1 MTYTEEKPDNP
12 EIARPIIGEMPE
24 LLCPA
29 GNMEKL
35 ETAVAYGAD
44 AVYLGAGDLNLR
56 SAGAGFKWEELPVA
70 FELCRKNNVQAYF
83 CVNAYPKEKDLAK
96 VRADLEKLVQCP
108 PDGLIIADPGVLMLA
123 SEILP
128 DIPVHISTQAN
139 TGNSEAVKF
148 WKKFGATRVNL
159 ARELSASDVTDIAG
173 KAEGME
179 LEMFVHGA
187 MCMAISGRCFLS
199 AWLNDRSANMGR
211 CTHPCRFEYKATG
224 LRVEEKT
231 RPGQDVW
238 EAVEHEGYTEFFA
251 AEDLC
256 LVHYV
261 RMLARLGVASLKI
274 EGRTK
279 SSSYLAQVVDV
290 YRTVIDKAK
299 EGGPL
304 PGNAMEELVNAATR
318 PLTTAFFKSSGPSTI
333 AEPPSKEERKP
344 VVARVLEQREDGSW
358 LLSVKAR
365 WEDDCD
371 VSILIP
377 GLKRPLVA
385 SGDYSFAATN
395 GEPKDVIH
403 SGTQAV
409 LRCDHPD
416 IMPGLFIRKEIPKN

>member
-1 MTYTEEKPDNP
+1 
-12 EIARPIIGEMPE
+12 MPE

-44 AVYLGAGDLNLR
+44 AVYLGAGGLNLR
-56 SAGAGFKWEELPVA
+56 SAGAGFKWEELPQA
-70 FELCRKNNVQAYF
+70 FEHTRSNNVQAYF
-83 CVNAYPKEKDLAK
+83 CINAYPKEKDLGS
-96 VRADLEKLVQCP
+96 VSADMEKLAECP

-139 TGNSEAVKF
+139 TGNSEAARF
-148 WKKFGATRVNL
+148 WKKFGAVRVNL
-159 ARELSASDVTDIAG
+159 ARELSARDVADIA
-173 KAEGME
+173 ARCPDIE

-199 AWLNDRSANMGR
+199 SWLNDRSANMGR

-224 LRVEEKT
+224 IKVEEKT

-238 EAVEHEGYTEFFA
+238 ETVDHDGYTEFFA

-256 LVHYV
+256 LVRYV
-261 RMLARLGVASLKI
+261 RMLSRMGIASLKI

-290 YRTVIDKAK
+290 YRTVIDAVQN
-299 EGGPL
+299 GLPL
-304 PGNAMEELVNAATR
+304 PEQAMPELVNTATR
-318 PLTTAFFKSSGPSTI
+318 PLSTAFFKKSGPSTI
-333 AEPPSKEERKP
+333 ANPPGKDERKP
-344 VVARVLEQREDGSW
+344 MVARVIEKQSDDSW
-358 LLSVKAR
+358 LVSVKSR
-365 WEDDCD
+365 WENKCNAEI
-371 VSILIP
+371 ILP
-377 GLKRPLVA
+377 GLNRPLMSA
-385 SGDYSFAATN
+385 GSYRFEN
-395 GEPKDVIH
+395 IHGEIQETIH

-409 LRCDHPD
+409 LRCENDD
-416 IMPGLFIRKEIPKN
+416 LKPGLFIRKSLT

>member
-1 MTYTEEKPDNP
+1 MNKTITEKKSDNP
-12 EIARPIIGEMPE
+12 EYKRPILREMPE

-35 ETAVAYGAD
+35 ETAVTYGAD
-44 AVYLGAGDLNLR
+44 AVYLGAGGLNLR
-56 SAGAGFKWEELPVA
+56 SAGAGFKWEELPHA
-70 FELCRKNNVQAYF
+70 FELTKKNNVQAYF
-83 CVNAYPKEKDLAK
+83 CINAYPKEKNLDA
-96 VRADLEKLVQCP
+96 VRVDLEKLAACP

-123 SEILP
+123 SEFLP
-128 DIPVHISTQAN
+128 DVPVHISTQAN
-139 TGNSEAVKF
+139 TGNSEAANF

-159 ARELSASDVTDIAG
+159 ARELSAADVVDIAE
-173 KAEGME
+173 KCPDME

-238 EAVEHEGYTEFFA
+238 EALEHDGHTEFFA

-261 RMLARLGVASLKI
+261 RMLTKLGIASLKI

-290 YRTVIDKAK
+290 YRAVIDSAK
-299 EGGPL
+299 LGAPL
-304 PGNAMEELVNAATR
+304 PETAMEELINTATR
-318 PLTTAFFKSSGPSTI
+318 PLTTAFFKKSGPHVI
-333 AEPPSKEERKP
+333 AQPPTAEERKP
-344 VVARVLEQREDGSW
+344 VVARILERKGDDSW
-358 LLSVKAR
+358 LVSVKSR
-365 WEDDCD
+365 WEEECD
-371 VSILIP
+371 TSIILP
-377 GLKRPLVA
+377 GLKRPELKTGSYKFEA
-385 SGDYSFAATN
+385 LNA
-395 GEPKDVIH
+395 EPKDTVH

-409 LRCDHPD
+409 LRTDHPD
-416 IMPGLFIRKEIPKN
+416 LRAGLFIRKS

>member
-1 MTYTEEKPDNP
+1 MNTVTENKTDNP
-12 EIARPIIGEMPE
+12 DIARPILDEMPE

-35 ETAVAYGAD
+35 ETAVTYGAN

-56 SAGAGFKWEELPVA
+56 SAGAGFKWEELPAA
-70 FELCRKNNVQAYF
+70 FELCRNNNVQAYF

-96 VRADLEKLVQCP
+96 VRADLEKLAQCP

-123 SEILP
+123 AEILP
-128 DIPVHISTQAN
+128 DVPVHISTQAN
-139 TGNSEAVKF
+139 TGNSEAAKF
-148 WKKFGATRVNL
+148 WQKFGAERVNL
-159 ARELSASDVTDIAG
+159 ARELSAADVADIAG
-173 KAEGME
+173 KCPDMD

-238 EAVEHEGYTEFFA
+238 EAVEHDGYTEFFA

-261 RMLARLGVASLKI
+261 RMLAKLGIASLKI

-290 YRTVIDKAK
+290 YRTVIDKAE
-299 EGGPL
+299 EGGAL
-304 PGNAMEELVNAATR
+304 PGNAMEELTNAATR
-318 PLTTAFFKSSGPSTI
+318 PLTTAFFKQSGPSTI
-333 AEPPSKEERKP
+333 AMPPSKEERKP

-365 WEDDCD
+365 WENDCD
-371 VSILIP
+371 VQLIVP
-377 GLKRPLVA
+377 GLQRPLIA
-385 SGDYSFAATN
+385 SGSYSFEAMN

-403 SGTQAV
+403 SGTQAI
-409 LRCDHPD
+409 LRCEHEA
-416 IMPGLFIRKEIPKN
+416 IKPGLFFRKG